1 MSRLSKKFVAIL
13 LLLWLPLFSGNAL
26 AASVAMQVPSSACQE
41 AAMQMMSDV
50 EMVDML
56 ATSHTNHE
64 DISPSSDEQH
74 ATCNAICHLACTAYL
89 AVPKVEL
96 VPVQISASNIAPY
109 LFSFRSITSAP
120 LLPPP
125 LARV

>member
-1 MSRLSKKFVAIL
+1 MAASLSKQ
-13 LLLWLPLFSGNAL
+13 
-26 AASVAMQVPSSACQE
+26 MPSSACHE
-41 AAMQMMSDV
+41 ASMQMMTDI
-50 EMVDML
+50 EMADMM
-56 ATSHTNHE
+56 AASHTNHE
-64 DISPSSDEQH
+64 DMSPSSDEQH
-74 ATCNAICHLACTAYL
+74 TTCNAICHLACTAYL
-89 AVPKVEL
+89 AVPTVEL